1 MIKMH
6 NIYPCK
12 NALADTLAVYQD
24 GGAVVYLK
32 TISNHIHEDLTALS
46 QKVLKDIEE

>member
-1 MIKMH
+1 LKYNKH
-6 NIYPCK
+6 VQNQGVK
-12 NALADTLAVYQD
+12 NAVAVYQE